1 MLYSASR
8 DNDINPALEDAQANS
23 PYYTLGQVNNQV
35 WNTRLD
41 EICYRR
47 ALDLNSYS

>member
-1 MLYSASR
+1 LV
-8 DNDINPALEDAQANS
+8 QANE